1 MSELKER
8 SGVVLALSLK
18 CVTLAGIYM
27 EAVVLDFKQLKKHE
41 KYVCWTSGQTHFSR
55 TCY

>member
-18 CVTLAGIYM
+18 CVTLAGTYM

-41 KYVCWTSGQTHFSR
+41 KYVCWTNLF
-55 TCY
+55 

>member
-18 CVTLAGIYM
+18 CVTLAGLQAVK
-27 EAVVLDFKQLKKHE
+27 EAWKLCRLDK
-41 KYVCWTSGQTHFSR
+41 WTNSF
-55 TCY
+55 